1 MPLNNHDNA
10 HRFPKRRTKYRL
22 YCWCLRSSCQIIYR
36 RHIFCYTTISYDTS
50 RCIYRHVAPSYI
62 PPTEPAT
69 RVASPRMIIQS
80 VFQKSIN
87 LLKSTTKTHK
97 VMKKV
102 KAHALYLFRYLPDI
116 ITFYFEYHIWGFRSM
131 GWSFKSGKFRIC
143 VWNARLSCE
152 LSRYMFFQSLALSN
166 DTHKTLFYSDIF
178 VTFRYM
184 RRCWCFE
191 PWVSVKMKG
200 YKTLPATMYFPLFF
214 ALSLSFSRLP
224 L

>member
-1 MPLNNHDNA
+1 
-10 HRFPKRRTKYRL
+10 
-22 YCWCLRSSCQIIYR
+22 
-36 RHIFCYTTISYDTS
+36 
-50 RCIYRHVAPSYI
+50 
-62 PPTEPAT
+62 
-69 RVASPRMIIQS
+69 
-80 VFQKSIN
+80 
-87 LLKSTTKTHK
+87 
-97 VMKKV
+97 
-102 KAHALYLFRYLPDI
+102 
-116 ITFYFEYHIWGFRSM
+116 M

-200 YKTLPATMYFPLFF
+200 YKTLPATMYFPLFRSF
-214 ALSLSFSRLP
+214 FIFFSPPFIKIKWQTVTSWYIRDYKDCIDRWESVFCSVEIKRNSFNSWNLFGARALVGVQFKANLISNKLKVL
-224 L
+224 